1 MRSSGAVRTIFRL
14 TGTPG
19 RPPAAGLPADGGT
32 ASNPFFHK
40 NFERFCFDEFLKA
53 WYTVCN
59 RILLEGGAFTLIE
72 YYLQYFSELCEGRR
86 LPPGGIMLTAEDANA
101 RAAELLP
108 QIEAMGVASFVRL
121 CAEADG
127 TQIPQEVF
135 DSFDPEALAGI
146 LAQADA
152 QTVPEAPAGPVESEI
167 RDIYEVF
174 LDSVCLDDALVQYLI
189 DIIKRGA
196 REEFRTLSHAA
207 ARTLLDMDD
216 FLAWLGNKE
225 LLADEDERACA
236 AIMDGCFERLRHEG
250 QLELLAALLSGD
262 ETTFKLLRTQA
273 PELLHLP
280 DATYDWYCK
289 NYLDKYYPVRF
300 LMRFHGIAFPQ
311 AT

>member
-1 MRSSGAVRTIFRL
+1 M
-14 TGTPG
+14 
-19 RPPAAGLPADGGT
+19 
-32 ASNPFFHK
+32 
-40 NFERFCFDEFLKA
+40 
-53 WYTVCN
+53 
-59 RILLEGGAFTLIE
+59 EGGAFTLIE
-72 YYLQYFSELCEGRR
+72 YYLQYFSELCEGKR
-86 LPPGGIMLTAEDANA
+86 LPPGDITLTAEDANA

-127 TQIPQEVF
+127 AQIPQEVF
-135 DSFDPEALAGI
+135 DSFDPKTLAGI

-152 QTVPEAPAGPVESEI
+152 QATQEAPAEPVESEI

-189 DIIKRGA
+189 DIVKRGA
-196 REEFRTLSHAA
+196 HEEFQTLSHAA

-225 LLADEDERACA
+225 LLA
-236 AIMDGCFERLRHEG
+236 AIMDGCFERLRREG

-300 LMRFHGIAFPQ
+300 LMRFHGVAFPK